1 MFYIYTY
8 IIIHIHIHLHLHIHI
23 HISYIIYHISYSYIH
38 SWPSAQTALGQAL
51 KGCILLTAAAV
62 VAWASNTWP
71 DAAVVGSIRPLDLHH
86 P

>member
-1 MFYIYTY
+1 MFYIYIYIYYHTY
-8 IIIHIHIHLHLHIHI
+8 TYTFTYTYTYT
-23 HISYIIYHISYSYIH
+23 YIIYHISYSYIH

-51 KGCILLTAAAV
+51 KGCILLNAAAV